1 MNLLNSSQR
10 NYRFHAVS
18 RRSKFTA
25 AAAYENHAA
34 WRRSAAAD
42 NTDLTKKCQ
51 ISEKLVEVS
60 GKYATIRR
68 VLGSPQGV
76 LSIRRPRSKDGK
88 YGNPTSAREWKYRE
102 LFSSFHKFATTTNG

>member
-1 MNLLNSSQR
+1 MNLLNSPQR

-42 NTDLTKKCQ
+42 NTGDKANV
-51 ISEKLVEVS
+51 KLNYFEC
-60 GKYATIRR
+60 
-68 VLGSPQGV
+68 
-76 LSIRRPRSKDGK
+76 
-88 YGNPTSAREWKYRE
+88 
-102 LFSSFHKFATTTNG
+102 SFLAQNSR